1 MRFHYVG
8 VRYYVCL
15 REWRMYASEISREI
29 SFISNTIS
37 MHLPSG
43 SPSAHPAPKHL
54 QSPLLPVAFLLLLHQ
69 YCGVVWYETTAL
81 TSVTVRL
88 SVSNKCSSHLK
99 LHHVNFWAVEYYSHS
114 GWCSVNVSTDDII
127 PHSDSA
133 SLLMFWSKSWC
144 DLITPVLLLWYSDQ
158 NQSLSVM

>member
-54 QSPLLPVAFLLLLHQ
+54 QSLPLPVAFLLLLHQ

-99 LHHVNFWAVEYYSHS
+99 LRHVNFWAVEYYSHS
-114 GWCSVNVSTDDII
+114 GWQACSQDYQKGGYLRNII
-127 PHSDSA
+127 AREARACVRKHARLGGSGGMPPQEI
-133 SLLMFWSKSWC
+133 FK
-144 DLITPVLLLWYSDQ
+144 I
-158 NQSLSVM
+158 